1 MSFFGGIDSI
11 ERADLYELINL
22 LLERLDAQR
31 RLNEDLSR
39 RLDAAN
45 ERLAGL
51 ELLNYGM
58 C

>member
-1 MSFFGGIDSI
+1 MSFFGGLDSV

-31 RLNEDLSR
+31 RLNEDLLR
-39 RLDAAN
+39 QLEAER
-45 ERLAGL
+45 ERLRVL
-51 ELLNYGM
+51 ELFHYGT